1 MHKAFKYRLRPTA
14 KQTTTLVVHLEECR
28 MLYNHFVEDRIQ
40 AYKDRG
46 AFFGR
51 YDQINHDETLS
62 QAAERVASVIEKSYA
77 GRSCSDEQKPL
88 RS

>member
-1 MHKAFKYRLRPTA
+1 MLAA
-14 KQTTTLVVHLEECR
+14 HLEECR

-40 AYKDRG
+40 VYKDRG
-46 AFFGR
+46 ASLGR

-77 GRSCSDEQKPL
+77 GRIGKGFRGGVMSCQSTRL
-88 RS
+88 RTNSRS

>member
-1 MHKAFKYRLRPTA
+1 MSSHMHKAFKYRLRPTA
-14 KQTTTLVVHLEECR
+14 KQASMLAVHLEECR

-46 AFFGR
+46 ASLGR

-62 QAAERVASVIEKSYA
+62 QAAERVASVI
-77 GRSCSDEQKPL
+77 QKKL
-88 RS
+88 RRKELLG

>member
-1 MHKAFKYRLRPTA
+1 MLA
-14 KQTTTLVVHLEECR
+14 VHLEECR

-46 AFFGR
+46 TSLGR

-62 QAAERVASVIEKSYA
+62 QATERVASVIKKSYA
-77 GRSCSDEQKPL
+77 GRSCSDEQNRGGVVSCQSTRL
-88 RS
+88 RTNSRSWA

>member
-1 MHKAFKYRLRPTA
+1 MSSHMHKISKYRLRPTA
-14 KQTTTLVVHLEECR
+14 KQATTLAVHLEECR

-46 AFFGR
+46 ASLGR

-62 QAAERVASVIEKSYA
+62 QAAERVALVIEK
-77 GRSCSDEQKPL
+77 KL
-88 RS
+88 RRTELLG